1 MALVSSAGIQ
11 MMQALGGGSSGSTG
25 KSQPPSLPDL
35 FSQRVGICLSV
46 TQFLEILA
54 ISIIAAEPLP
64 GEIGGAQIVDMLIG
78 RRRAPAGQVSRWW
91 L

>member
-35 FSQRVGICLSV
+35 FGQRVGICLSV

-78 RRRAPAGQVSRWW
+78 RG
-91 L
+91 